1 MLLEHPLA
9 RPLQSYIPRALQPVL
24 TSQTVSAPPPPQHE
38 YEPARVYLARWA
50 HELQVARS
58 REEVGVLLGQRA
70 AEAAAAAAAAADVA
84 VTAGGRRGSPPL
96 ATSMLSSSISLLSGS
111 VVQAARALTASGRL
125 RMLYEEEH
133 VVWDE
138 TVQAE
143 TGIGTFE
150 VLSTDTTPPPPKVE
164 RQTPLSSAEW
174 RLFFDYH
181 VPLPTAPPPS
191 PSPPPSSSSS
201 SGGPR
206 RTPSPGTPP
215 AQLSASMVE
224 VIRDEESFEEVVAAA
239 EEPVLPRGCE
249 GRIVVP
255 LSDIRRRIFAG
266 TLTRIFIVW
275 RFLFGLYDWDS
286 TYAERKAIKA
296 ARTAEYWRMKYEWLA
311 TAERLG
317 DVSTQDDVDPD
328 DKPGLMYYDAVTR
341 VDKDILRTD
350 RQHPFYQRQ
359 PDETDAIVPDG
370 GGDGGGSRRPAGVGP
385 GPRRLNVLRDVL
397 VTYAAVYAGSDG
409 LGYVQGMSDLASP
422 FVVVADAD
430 EADAFWCFANSMEEL

>member
-1 MLLEHPLA
+1 MLLDHPLA
-9 RPLQSYIPRALQPVL
+9 RPLQPYIPRALQPVL

-70 AEAAAAAAAAADVA
+70 AEAADAAAMAA
-84 VTAGGRRGSPPL
+84 GHLGSPPL

-164 RQTPLSSAEW
+164 RQAPLSSAEW
-174 RLFFDYH
+174 RLFFDHH
-181 VPLPTAPPPS
+181 VPLPAAPS
-191 PSPPPSSSSS
+191 IPSSSSS

-224 VIRDEESFEEVVAAA
+224 VVRDEESFEEVAAA
-239 EEPVLPRGCE
+239 VEEPSLPRGCE

-266 TLTRIFIVW
+266 GVDTTARSEVW

-296 ARTAEYWRMKYEWLA
+296 ARTAEYWRMKHEWLA

-341 VDKDILRTD
+341 VDKDILRT
-350 RQHPFYQRQ
+350 
-359 PDETDAIVPDG
+359 
-370 GGDGGGSRRPAGVGP
+370 
-385 GPRRLNVLRDVL
+385 
-397 VTYAAVYAGSDG
+397 
-409 LGYVQGMSDLASP
+409 
-422 FVVVADAD
+422 
-430 EADAFWCFANSMEEL
+430 